1 MTSPLRRYLPVLLA
15 LLVATGCS
23 EQPTRPDTDTPP
35 APAETRPVIPQ
46 QPVEDEVERLLA
58 LAARSGKSAAASEAR
73 LDAAAEL
80 LRRGDLVRAR
90 ALLDELAST
99 TLQPRQQAR
108 HALLGTQLDLDAGN
122 AQGALLRLQSIAPAA
137 QQYDSALQVE
147 LALTRADVFSAL
159 DRHLDSAHE
168 RTLIHPW
175 LSDETMRRDNVN
187 ALFAALAAVDM
198 PELERAATAATRE
211 DWRGWLEL
219 ATLVRDIRRG
229 PRTQLTELA
238 RWERRYAQIA
248 PLRSAADMLPVIR
261 ERIRQPAR
269 IALLLP
275 LSGDA
280 AAGGLS
286 VLHGYLAEHLQQ
298 SSAGETLPPVAVV
311 DTAATN
317 GGFAAAYAGAIADGA
332 DFVIGPLLKEDLA
345 AFGPALPVSVPTL
358 ALNFSDA
365 PPPLDG
371 HLYSFGLDAI
381 DEVDQLAR
389 SAHER
394 DFRRVVLLSDDS
406 QLSQR
411 QLERFR
417 ERWHAIA
424 AEDVA
429 DALTLTDLN
438 LNAFRRDFERML
450 LIEGS
455 RQRTAAL
462 TRLLGRELI
471 SEARRRQDLDLLVMF
486 ANPVAARSLRP
497 LVSFLYAGDLPLWAT
512 SQSNAAQ
519 TDRRDDRDLETVHL
533 LDAPWF
539 STAERPLR
547 DALGDG
553 APPGGMQ
560 RLAALGVDACRL
572 QSRTGL
578 LEWMNALGL
587 SGATGELLLD
597 GNRRLHRRLSWYVF
611 TDGIAVAEDARAS
624 LAAPS
629 RIDSLSTE
637 GETPWS
643 TEAGM
648 QPTQQP

>member
-1 MTSPLRRYLPVLLA
+1 
-15 LLVATGCS
+15 
-23 EQPTRPDTDTPP
+23 
-35 APAETRPVIPQ
+35 
-46 QPVEDEVERLLA
+46 
-58 LAARSGKSAAASEAR
+58 
-73 LDAAAEL
+73 
-80 LRRGDLVRAR
+80 
-90 ALLDELAST
+90 
-99 TLQPRQQAR
+99 
-108 HALLGTQLDLDAGN
+108 
-122 AQGALLRLQSIAPAA
+122 
-137 QQYDSALQVE
+137 
-147 LALTRADVFSAL
+147 
-159 DRHLDSAHE
+159 
-168 RTLIHPW
+168 
-175 LSDETMRRDNVN
+175 
-187 ALFAALAAVDM
+187 
-198 PELERAATAATRE
+198 
-211 DWRGWLEL
+211 
-219 ATLVRDIRRG
+219 
-229 PRTQLTELA
+229 
-238 RWERRYAQIA
+238 
-248 PLRSAADMLPVIR
+248 
-261 ERIRQPAR
+261 
-269 IALLLP
+269 
-275 LSGDA
+275 
-280 AAGGLS
+280 GGLS

-298 SSAGETLPPVAVV
+298 S
-311 DTAATN
+311 AATI

-332 DFVIGPLLKEDLA
+332 DFVIGPLLKEDLT

-365 PPPLDG
+365 PPLLDG

-381 DEVDQLAR
+381 DEADQLAR
-389 SAHER
+389 SAQER
-394 DFRRVVLLSDDS
+394 GFHRVVVLSDDS
-406 QLSQR
+406 LLSQR

-424 AEDVA
+424 ANDVA
-429 DALTLTDLN
+429 DTLTLTD

-455 RQRTAAL
+455 RQRAAAL

-497 LVSFLYAGDLPLWAT
+497 LVSFLYAGDLPLWAA

-519 TDRRDDRDLETVHL
+519 ADRRDDRDLETVRL

-560 RLAALGVDACRL
+560 RLAALGADACRL

-611 TDGIAVAEDARAS
+611 TDGIAVGEDARAS
-624 LAAPS
+624 LVAPS

-648 QPTQQP
+648 QPTPRP

>member
-1 MTSPLRRYLPVLLA
+1 MKSPLRRYLPVLLV
-15 LLVATGCS
+15 LLVAAGCS
-23 EQPTRPDTDTPP
+23 EQPTRPDTGTPP
-35 APAETRPVIPQ
+35 APAETRPAIPQ

-58 LAARSGKSAAASEAR
+58 LAARSGESAAAHEAR

-80 LRRGDLVRAR
+80 LRRGDPVRAR
-90 ALLDELAST
+90 ALLDGLASS
-99 TLQPRQQAR
+99 TLGPRQQAR
-108 HALLGTQLDLDAGN
+108 HAVLGARLDMDAGN
-122 AQGALLRLQSIAPAA
+122 TQGALLRLQSIAPTA

-159 DRHLDSAHE
+159 RRYLDSAHE

-175 LSDETMRRDNVN
+175 LSDEAMRHDNAN

-198 PELERAATAATRE
+198 PGLERAAAAATRE

-219 ATLVRDIRRG
+219 AVLVRDIRRG
-229 PRTQLTELA
+229 PHTQLIELA
-238 RWERRYAQIA
+238 RWEQRYAQIA

-286 VLHGYLAEHLQQ
+286 VLHGYLAQHLQQ
-298 SSAGETLPPVAVV
+298 SAAGETPPPVAVV
-311 DTAATN
+311 DTAATI

-332 DFVIGPLLKEDLA
+332 DFVIGPLLKEDLT

-381 DEVDQLAR
+381 DEADQLAR
-389 SAHER
+389 SAQER
-394 DFRRVVLLSDDS
+394 GFHRVVVLSDDS
-406 QLSQR
+406 LLSQR

-424 AEDVA
+424 ANDVA
-429 DALTLTDLN
+429 DTLTLTD

-455 RQRTAAL
+455 RQRAAAL

-519 TDRRDDRDLETVHL
+519 ADRRDDRDLETVRL

-560 RLAALGVDACRL
+560 RLAALGADACRL

-611 TDGIAVAEDARAS
+611 TDGIAVVEDARAS
-624 LAAPS
+624 LVAPS

-648 QPTQQP
+648 QPTPQP